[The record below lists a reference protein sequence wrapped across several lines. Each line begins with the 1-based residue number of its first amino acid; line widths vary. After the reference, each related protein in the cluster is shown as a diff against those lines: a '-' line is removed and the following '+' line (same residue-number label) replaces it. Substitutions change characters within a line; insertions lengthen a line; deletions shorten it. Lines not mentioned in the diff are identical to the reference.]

1 MLRTLPPSQSTSYA
15 ESHDTR
21 MWTCARKLLQISAA
35 NEQDLSVAQ
44 QLTTLPMRLGGL
56 GLRAAVRTAPAAYWS
71 SWADAIEMLH
81 ERCPS
86 IAAEIVVALESE
98 EAPQAACL
106 AEVHGIH
113 RLLARE
119 GFIDMPDW
127 NSLREGRRPRLASD
141 CEPGEWTHGWQ
152 YFASSTREHL
162 FRRRELL
169 SRSVPEPA
177 HVRSHSGPGSASVLY
192 GCPTCFDYVV
202 RPAEFRTTILERLHL
217 PLQMTEAT
225 CECGGVLDQ
234 KGKHRASCPRS
245 GRLKRRALPTERAVA
260 RICREAGATVRA
272 NVFLHNL
279 NMSVSPS
286 DKRQIEVIAQGLACR
301 SGK

>member
-1 MLRTLPPSQSTSYA
+1 MPPRRHALQRSTVFTDFLRERDSSICRIGAPSV
-15 ESHDTR
+15 R
-21 MWTCARKLLQISAA
+21 GG
-35 NEQDLSVAQ
+35 DLV
-44 QLTTLPMRLGGL
+44 
-56 GLRAAVRTAPAAYWS
+56 LRVIVSQENGHTVGSILRR
-71 SWADAIEMLH
+71 LH
-81 ERCPS
+81 EN
-86 IAAEIVVALESE
+86 I
-98 EAPQAACL
+98 
-106 AEVHGIH
+106 
-113 RLLARE
+113 
-119 GFIDMPDW
+119 
-127 NSLREGRRPRLASD
+127 
-141 CEPGEWTHGWQ
+141 
-152 YFASSTREHL
+152 

-202 RPAEFRTTILERLHL
+202 RPAEFRTIILERLHL

-272 NVFLHNL
+272 NVFC
-279 NMSVSPS
+279 
-286 DKRQIEVIAQGLACR
+286 II
-301 SGK
+301 